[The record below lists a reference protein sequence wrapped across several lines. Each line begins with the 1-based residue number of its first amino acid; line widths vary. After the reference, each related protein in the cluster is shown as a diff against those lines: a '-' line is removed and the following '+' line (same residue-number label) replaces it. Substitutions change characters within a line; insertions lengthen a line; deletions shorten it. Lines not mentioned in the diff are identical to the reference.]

1 MQRSEKNCGYVNE
14 KKKKEKKERKESRGE
29 KFLDR
34 VPQEISG
41 KRMGEIVVA
50 AEIFAG
56 ALEFLIY
63 NMRDINEVRI
73 YFCKKIIGFV

>member
-1 MQRSEKNCGYVNE
+1 MQRSQKNCGYVNE
-14 KKKKEKKERKESRGE
+14 KEKKRKKEKRKESRGE

-34 VPQEISG
+34 VPQEISETN
-41 KRMGEIVVA
+41 GEIVLA

-63 NMRDINEVRI
+63 NMGDINEVRI
-73 YFCKKIIGFV
+73 YF

>member
-1 MQRSEKNCGYVNE
+1 M
-14 KKKKEKKERKESRGE
+14 
-29 KFLDR
+29 DR